1 MNYERIVKK
10 LVNILDEKYDE
21 IENEYNELS
30 KKMDKVLEDVNKNGI
45 HELKDLS
52 FCLGRMKMLSDIRG
66 FVIEMI
72 TKEFGEGDD
81 LK

>member
-1 MNYERIVKK
+1 MVFTDEMIRRMSDDREREKEINRLMICRANYSSGVP
-10 LVNILDEKYDE
+10 
-21 IENEYNELS
+21 
-30 KKMDKVLEDVNKNGI
+30 NGI

-52 FCLGRMKMLSDIRG
+52 YCLGRMKMVSDIRC

>member
-1 MNYERIVKK
+1 MNYERIVKR
-10 LVNILDEKYDE
+10 LVNVLDENYDE
-21 IENEYNELS
+21 IEDEYKELS

-52 FCLGRMKMLSDIRG
+52 YCLGRMKMVSDIRCL
-66 FVIEMI
+66 VIEMI

>member
-1 MNYERIVKK
+1 MNYERIVKR
-10 LVNILDEKYDE
+10 LVNVLDEKYDE
-21 IENEYNELS
+21 IEDEYEELS
-30 KKMDKVLEDVNKNGI
+30 KKMDKVLKDESQNGI

>member
-1 MNYERIVKK
+1 MNYERIVKRI
-10 LVNILDEKYDE
+10 VNILDEKYDE

-30 KKMDKVLEDVNKNGI
+30 KQMDKVLEDMNKNGI

>member
-1 MNYERIVKK
+1 MNYERIIKR
-10 LVNILDEKYDE
+10 LVNVLDEKYDE
-21 IENEYNELS
+21 IEDEYKVLS
-30 KKMDKVLEDVNKNGI
+30 KKMDKAIANVEENGI

-52 FCLGRMKMLSDIRG
+52 YCLGRMKMVSDIRC

>member
-1 MNYERIVKK
+1 MNYERIIKRLANV
-10 LVNILDEKYDE
+10 LDEKYDE
-21 IENEYNELS
+21 IEDEYKELS
-30 KKMDKVLEDVNKNGI
+30 KKMDKALANVEENGI

-52 FCLGRMKMLSDIRG
+52 YCLGRMKMVSDIRC

>member
-10 LVNILDEKYDE
+10 LVNVLDEKYNE

-30 KKMDKVLEDVNKNGI
+30 KKMDKVLENENQNGI

-52 FCLGRMKMLSDIRG
+52 FCLGRMKMASEIRC
-66 FVIEMI
+66 FVLEMI